1 MNITLSPA
9 SEKRISERISQDD
22 FESVDAFVEQALEY
36 FLEAEGSEPMSD
48 AEFREVQDAIREATS
63 HPTDPAS
70 DGVSLEDFDRAMRAK
85 SGIPH

>member
-1 MNITLSPA
+1 M
-9 SEKRISERISQDD
+9 SQGD

-48 AEFREVQDAIREATS
+48 AEFREVQDAIRETAA
-63 HPTDPAS
+63 HPADPANE
-70 DGVSLEDFDRAMRAK
+70 GISLEDFDRAMRAK